1 VRTGRRSPA
10 RSTSRSLSRRLITGA
25 AVVGVITTATA
36 GVGIAAENSQR
47 PQTRAHLAAQSD
59 LKAAPGATAK
69 AQDKVKAK
77 DTRARNVILFVG
89 DGMGASA
96 RQAGRLALAGL
107 DRDLYM
113 DSLPV
118 SGLVHT
124 SPEDPESFI
133 TDSAAGATAY
143 ATGVKTFNGAVGV
156 DARGNAV
163 PTILERAS
171 TAGKATGLV
180 TTGQITDATPAA
192 FAAHVSDRGEQSLI
206 AEQYLSSSK
215 PDVLLGG
222 GEDWWLPKGTSGA
235 FPDAPAEDPEE
246 GSRSD
251 RGNLLERARSEG
263 YAYANS
269 AESLQ
274 QAKGGKLLGL
284 FANQEMFQQNPEGEG
299 DIYAPVVSLEQMTN
313 KALDVLAEDKEGF
326 FLVVEEEGV
335 DEFAHSNNGA
345 KTIQAVDELDKAVLA
360 ARTFAEQDGE
370 TLVITTADHET
381 GGLSIESVDEEDES
395 GAGEA
400 EGISAEDG
408 PFPIIGRQDGF
419 VMDWSTSGH
428 TGVDV
433 PLTAYGPGSQLLTG
447 TYENTY
453 VHDAMVAALL
463 GR

>member
-1 VRTGRRSPA
+1 MV
-10 RSTSRSLSRRLITGA
+10 
-25 AVVGVITTATA
+25 TTATA
-36 GVGIAAENSQR
+36 GVGIAAESAQR
-47 PQTRAHLAAQSD
+47 PDTRAHLAPEVQ
-59 LKAAPGATAK
+59 LKSSSANAGETTPAGEST
-69 AQDKVKAK
+69 KAK
-77 DTRARNVILFVG
+77 NMILFVG
-89 DGMGASA
+89 DGMGAAA

-124 SPEDPESFI
+124 SPEDPEAFI

-171 TAGKATGLV
+171 AAGKATGLV

-192 FAAHVSDRGEQSLI
+192 FAAHVSDRGQQSLI
-206 AEQYLSSSK
+206 AQQYLTSSQ

-222 GEDWWLPKGTSGA
+222 GEDWWLPAGTPGA

-246 GSRSD
+246 GSRSEH
-251 RGNLLERARSEG
+251 GNLLQQAQNDG
-263 YAYANS
+263 YTYVNS

-274 QAKGGKLLGL
+274 QADGEKLLGL

-299 DIYAPVVSLEQMTN
+299 DIYDPVVSLQQMTT
-313 KALDVLAEDKEGF
+313 KALDTLANDEEGF

-345 KTIQAVDELDKAVLA
+345 KTIQAIDELDKAVLA

-381 GGLSIESVDEEDES
+381 GGLSVESVDEEDES

-408 PFPIIGRQDGF
+408 PFPVLGGPGEF
-419 VMDWSTSGH
+419 VMDWTTSGH

-433 PLTAYGPGSQLLTG
+433 PLTAYGPGSQLLSG

-453 VHDAMVAALL
+453 VHDAMLTALL

>member
-1 VRTGRRSPA
+1 MV
-10 RSTSRSLSRRLITGA
+10 
-25 AVVGVITTATA
+25 TTATA
-36 GVGIAAENSQR
+36 GVGIAAESAQR
-47 PQTRAHLAAQSD
+47 PETRAHLVAETPQAQT
-59 LKAAPGATAK
+59 KAAPTRQAGEQPGA
-69 AQDKVKAK
+69 QGDQSKAK
-77 DTRARNVILFVG
+77 NVILFVG
-89 DGMGASA
+89 DGMGAA
-96 RQAGRLALAGL
+96 HRQAGRLALAGL

-118 SGLVHT
+118 SGSVHT
-124 SPEDPESFI
+124 SPEEPEAFI

-143 ATGVKTFNGAVGV
+143 ATGLKTFNGAVGV

-206 AEQYLSSSK
+206 AEQYLTSSK

-222 GEDWWLPKGTSGA
+222 GEDWWLPEGTPGA
-235 FPDAPAEDPEE
+235 FPDAPAEDVEE

-274 QAKGGKLLGL
+274 QAQGEKLLGL

-299 DIYAPVVSLEQMTN
+299 DIYDPVVSLEQMTT
-313 KALDVLAEDKEGF
+313 KALDVLAEDEEGF

-335 DEFAHSNNGA
+335 DEFAHSNNGE
-345 KTIQAVDELDKAVLA
+345 KTIKAIDELDKAVLA

-381 GGLSIESVDEEDES
+381 GGLSIESVDDNDES
-395 GAGEA
+395 GADEA

-408 PFPIIGRQDGF
+408 PFPIVGRQDGF
-419 VMDWSTSGH
+419 VMDWTTSGH